1 MTERVLRR
9 LLLLGLMVLALVLS
23 SLTRSYTP
31 TLPGEFAARIAP
43 LFGWSYRV
51 GQNLR
56 GAIAAIVDRR
66 DLRAEN
72 RALREKAS
80 GLEEENTRLR
90 VQVRQLAAALKVKAE
105 QAPQVVAVAP
115 VVGEDPSGLY
125 RRLFLGIGSN
135 QGLRVGMPVT
145 STAGLVGIIT
155 EVTPTGAVVRTILD
169 PESRVG
175 VRLMDAPGRGIA
187 YGQPPGK
194 LRAEFAAE
202 AKVKPGDWVLSG
214 ALQGLFPAGI
224 RVGQVEE
231 VIPHPPGALRQEVV
245 VKPAVSLSLLEE
257 VVVLRSL

>member
-1 MTERVLRR
+1 MTDRVLRR
-9 LLLLGLMVLALVLS
+9 LLLFGLLVVALVLS
-23 SLTRSYTP
+23 SLTRQAAP

-43 LFGWSYRV
+43 VFGFSYRV

-56 GAIAAIVDRR
+56 GALATLFDRR

-72 RALREKAS
+72 QALREKV
-80 GLEEENTRLR
+80 GRLEEENTRLA

-125 RRLFLGIGSN
+125 RRLFLGVGSN

-145 STAGLVGIIT
+145 STAGLVGVIT
-155 EVTPTGAVVRTILD
+155 EVTPGGAVVRTILD

-175 VRLMDAPGRGIA
+175 VRLMDTPGRGTA

-194 LRAEFAAE
+194 LRVEFAAE
-202 AKVKPGDWVLSG
+202 AQIKPGDWVISG

-231 VIPHPPGALRQEVV
+231 VIPHPPGALRQEAI

>member
-9 LLLLGLMVLALVLS
+9 VLLLGLLVLTLVLS
-23 SLTRSYTP
+23 SLTRSYAP
-31 TLPGEFAARIAP
+31 ALPGELAARIAP
-43 LFGWSYRV
+43 WFGWSYRV

-56 GAIAAIVDRR
+56 GAVAALVDRR

-72 RALREKAS
+72 RALREKANE
-80 GLEEENTRLR
+80 LEAENTRLK
-90 VQVRQLAAALKVKAE
+90 VQLRQLAAALRVKAE

-125 RRLFLGIGSN
+125 RRLFLGVGSH

-145 STAGLVGIIT
+145 SAEGLVGVIT
-155 EVTPTGAVVRTILD
+155 EVTPNTAVVRTILD

-187 YGQPPGK
+187 SGQPPGK
-194 LRAEFAAE
+194 LRVEFSVE
-202 AKVKPGDWVLSG
+202 AKIKPGDWVLSG
-214 ALQGLFPAGI
+214 SLQGLFPAGI

-231 VIPHPPGALRQEVV
+231 VLPHPPGALRQEAV

-257 VVVLRSL
+257 VVVLRPL